1 MVEILS
7 YTVTATI
14 VSAVVQVIKK
24 NTAHNPLIILAVIS
38 VFAATIYTFL
48 SQTQYWDAIVQNFLI
63 VASAAN
69 MVYNAFKPFFQD
81 A

>member
-7 YTVTATI
+7 YAVTATI
-14 VSAVVQVIKK
+14 VSAVVQMIKK
-24 NTAHNPLIILAVIS
+24 NTAHNPLLILAGIS
-38 VFAATIYTFL
+38 VVAATVYTLL
-48 SQTQYWDAIVQNFLI
+48 SQTPYWEAIVQNFLI